1 MDQLKTVRGQE
12 LTHPLQ
18 YSREQTDTIQKEKV
32 MHSKFKGTAGVTG
45 ESVKSEE
52 IQVSC
57 KINTLFSSMNV
68 LVFRYH
74 MDLSPFICHQYC
86 LLKMAVCTVKIS
98 VFKKHHFDLC
108 FKCTTCSLYI
118 RKKIRL
124 KKCAFCFEQKHERPP
139 CSLYLFVL
147 AFPYLS

>member
-18 YSREQTDTIQKEKV
+18 YNREQTDTIQKEKV

-74 MDLSPFICHQYC
+74 MDLSHLSPV
-86 LLKMAVCTVKIS
+86 LLTEDGCVYSEDFYV
-98 VFKKHHFDLC
+98 
-108 FKCTTCSLYI
+108 
-118 RKKIRL
+118 
-124 KKCAFCFEQKHERPP
+124 
-139 CSLYLFVL
+139 
-147 AFPYLS
+147 